1 MPEGDSYDSPSSQQL
16 ASSDSSR
23 PGITPKRMKV
33 DQIRVPESLQHF
45 LPSNIEFDPLFEPRV
60 KDSRDRL
67 YDQFLENE
75 DVSSEF
81 ILFCNHLLKQIF
93 GMHGFNERSLRGRL

>member
-1 MPEGDSYDSPSSQQL
+1 MPEGDSYDSPSSQRS

-23 PGITPKRMKV
+23 PGRTPKRMKV

-60 KDSRDRL
+60 KDPRDGS

>member
-1 MPEGDSYDSPSSQQL
+1 MPEGDSYDSPPSQQF

-33 DQIRVPESLQHF
+33 DQIRVPASLQHF

-60 KDSRDRL
+60 KYSRDRC